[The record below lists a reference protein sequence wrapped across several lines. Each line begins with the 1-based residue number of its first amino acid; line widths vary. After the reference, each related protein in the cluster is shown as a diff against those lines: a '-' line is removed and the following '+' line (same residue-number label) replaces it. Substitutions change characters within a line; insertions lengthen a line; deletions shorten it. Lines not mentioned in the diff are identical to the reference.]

1 MIISFMKKEYLFNA
15 IAIFI
20 SIVGSFGV
28 ERLIEYRKEQNE
40 IKILETNLLH
50 ELEQNYYSLLSL
62 RGVLNSV
69 IDVSDTITAN
79 WNSISS
85 IKVKIFHSN
94 SLYDKNERI
103 ELILSNSYGL
113 TPRNM
118 YLNSLI
124 NSGLILNIKS
134 SAIRNQIESVNL
146 LVSGNYLQSNE
157 VIENNI
163 KDWFVKYSKK
173 EESLNNELIFDKH
186 KDFELYQ
193 FLTLRRRNEVYKLS
207 AVNGNIKFLEEIIN
221 EIKANGLF

>member
-1 MIISFMKKEYLFNA
+1 MKKEYLFNA

-62 RGVLNSV
+62 RGTLNSV
-69 IDVSDTITAN
+69 IDVSDSITAN

-94 SLYDKNERI
+94 NLYDKNERI

-124 NSGLILNIKS
+124 NSGLILKIKS
-134 SAIRNQIESVNL
+134 STIRNEIESVNL

-163 KDWFVKYSKK
+163 KDWFIKYSKK
-173 EESLNNELIFDKH
+173 EESLNNELIFNKY

-207 AVNGNIKFLEEIIN
+207 GVNGNIKFLEEMIN

>member
-1 MIISFMKKEYLFNA
+1 MKKEYLFNA

-40 IKILETNLLH
+40 IEILEINLLD

-62 RGVLNSV
+62 RGTLNSV
-69 IDVSDTITAN
+69 IEVSDSITSN
-79 WNSISS
+79 WENINSV
-85 IKVKIFHSN
+85 KVKTIHSN
-94 SLYDKNERI
+94 TLYSITERI
-103 ELILSNSYGL
+103 EYILSSSYGL

-124 NSGLILNIKS
+124 NSGLILKIKNS
-134 SAIRNQIESVNL
+134 TLRNQIESVNL
-146 LVSGNYLQSNE
+146 LVSGGYMKSNE

-163 KDWFVKYSKK
+163 KDWFIKYSKK
-173 EESLNNELIFDKH
+173 EESLNNDLIFNKY

-193 FLTLRRRNEVYKLS
+193 FITLRRRNEVYKLS
-207 AVNGNIKFLEEIIN
+207 GVNGNIKFLEEIIN

>member
-1 MIISFMKKEYLFNA
+1 MKKEYLFNA

-20 SIVGSFGV
+20 SIIGSFGV

-40 IKILETNLLH
+40 IEILETNLLD

-62 RGVLNSV
+62 RGTLNSV
-69 IDVSDTITAN
+69 IEVSDSITSN
-79 WNSISS
+79 LENINSAE
-85 IKVKIFHSN
+85 VKAIHSN
-94 SLYDKNERI
+94 TLYDITERI
-103 ELILSNSYGL
+103 EYILSSSYGL

-124 NSGLILNIKS
+124 NSGLILKIKNS
-134 SAIRNQIESVNL
+134 TLRNQIESVNL
-146 LVSGNYLQSNE
+146 LVSGRYMKSNE

-163 KDWFVKYSKK
+163 KDWFIKYSKK
-173 EESLNNELIFDKH
+173 EESLNNDLIFNKY

-193 FLTLRRRNEVYKLS
+193 FLTIRRRNEVYKLS
-207 AVNGNIKFLEEIIN
+207 GVNGNIKFLDEIIN

>member
-1 MIISFMKKEYLFNA
+1 MKKEHLFNA
-15 IAIFI
+15 LAIFI

-50 ELEQNYYSLLSL
+50 ELEQNFYSLLSL
-62 RGVLNSV
+62 RGTLNSV
-69 IDVSDTITAN
+69 IEVSDSVTAN
-79 WNSISS
+79 WNNISS
-85 IKVKIFHSN
+85 IKVKMFHSDN
-94 SLYDKNERI
+94 LYDVNERI
-103 ELILSNSYGL
+103 EYILSNSYGL
-113 TPRNM
+113 TPKNM

-124 NSGLILNIKS
+124 NSGLILKIKS

-163 KDWFVKYSKK
+163 KDWFIKYSKK
-173 EESLNNELIFDKH
+173 EESLNYELLFDKY

-207 AVNGNIKFLEEIIN
+207 GVNGNIKFLEEIIN

>member
-1 MIISFMKKEYLFNA
+1 MKKEYLFNA

-50 ELEQNYYSLLSL
+50 ELKQNYYSLLSL

-69 IDVSDTITAN
+69 IDVSDSITAN

-124 NSGLILNIKS
+124 NSGLILKIKS

-163 KDWFVKYSKK
+163 KDWFIKYSKK
-173 EESLNNELIFDKH
+173 EESLNYELLFDKY

>member
-1 MIISFMKKEYLFNA
+1 MKKEYLFNA
-15 IAIFI
+15 LAIFI

-50 ELEQNYYSLLSL
+50 ELEQNFYSLLSL
-62 RGVLNSV
+62 RGTLNSV
-69 IDVSDTITAN
+69 IEVSDSVTAN
-79 WNSISS
+79 WNNISS
-85 IKVKIFHSN
+85 IKVKMFHSDN
-94 SLYDKNERI
+94 LYDVNERI
-103 ELILSNSYGL
+103 EYILSNSYGL
-113 TPRNM
+113 TPKNM

-124 NSGLILNIKS
+124 NSGLILKIKS
-134 SAIRNQIESVNL
+134 SAVRNQIESVNL
-146 LVSGNYLQSNE
+146 LVSGDYLQSNE

-163 KDWFVKYSKK
+163 KDWFIKYSKK
-173 EESLNNELIFDKH
+173 EESLNNDLIFNKY

-207 AVNGNIKFLEEIIN
+207 GVNGNIKFLEEIIN